1 MAFLTL
7 FLGLITGIHPVEL
20 TVADPQVTRIEL
32 RLDGRTVGVLS
43 GAPWILTADLGD
55 DLTPHEL
62 AAVGY
67 DKQGRVIANAR
78 QWINMPRDRAEVALV
93 IEGDRE
99 GQVERARLVWSSVDV
114 ARPETA
120 KVFLDEAE
128 IEGIDPQGFALPRYD
143 VSFPH
148 LLQAEVQLGDTTAR
162 AQAVVGGGPG
172 SATSGDLTALPLYL
186 DEGVKL
192 PDPAEMQGW
201 IEVRGQPVRVVAV
214 ERPGADLIM
223 VQDLAWYLQKRLKG
237 LRNEWLKTRV
247 TTIRRPTG
255 LKSRDHFRLLFP
267 IPEAAGDAT
276 IRSLH
281 YPMSPNLWTG
291 QLIESHAKGAVD
303 RQVADVIPQGLMVGI
318 PVNGE
323 RKLDTSNQHLTD
335 GVAVGA
341 LAAAQGR
348 RARVLLLFAGSDE
361 QDHSRYSPEQ
371 VRSYLARLNVP
382 LRIWS
387 PEPEKVAGGWG
398 EVESI
403 ATRARLERAMR
414 ELRSFLDQQIVVWV
428 EGAHLPQQLQLTAA
442 AEGRLQRITDVGP
455 PTPAPAEDADLDP
468 GLMIAELP
476 GEELAPAFPAPAR
489 PTEPPAEIDAAM
501 PGGQVESPLEGT
513 SSAASFGE
521 TVDVKVVNVDV
532 IVTSKDGTRIRDLTR
547 QDFRLYE
554 DGEPVEITYFEGPP
568 AGEPEPAAEPGRDAA
583 SRLTFPARPM
593 SLIVYLDLFRLTT
606 MQRARSLEA
615 LKAGLADEQER
626 VRVMIIIDDGSVE
639 IPLTFTED
647 REAILTAISEI
658 AARKHRTFLDN
669 TRDAFREMVEVRKA
683 ITYAHG
689 IRDEEEAKA
698 ALSSAY
704 SRRQAIEGTL
714 PLIAGERMREI
725 RQLVASLER
734 LSLGLSGVDGRR
746 AILYV
751 GNRLSMSPGEDLFSE
766 AATLMADY
774 SPLAILI
781 NGYSEDTRATRL
793 IAEASRLRL
802 TTTFDDMIRESSAVG
817 VTFYTLTPP
826 NLEDSDTTWR
836 EIPAAAGRPG
846 STRNEAIKAAACVM
860 SGETGGLCQVG
871 GSDMSQLL
879 EATFDDFGAYYSL
892 AFTPGRDPEVESSRK
907 RADESFHRIK
917 VEVDRP
923 GLQLRYREGYLDR
936 PREDAVRDRL
946 IAALTFGEEQD
957 ELGMQL
963 AMQPQ
968 QATETEGMFLIPFEV
983 RLPAQRLALLPLPGG
998 EKRQARARLL
1008 ITTMDRRGRTTGVQ
1022 EYPIQFEVSEARL
1035 ASGQPLLYAHKV
1047 HLTLAAGEQTLAVG
1061 IWDDA
1066 GRAGSFVS
1074 RRLEVGSLSKPGA

>member
-7 FLGLITGIHPVEL
+7 FLGLITGVHPVEL
-20 TVADPQVTRIEL
+20 TIADPQVVRIEL
-32 RLDGRTVGVLS
+32 LLDGRTVGVLTDS
-43 GAPWILTADLGD
+43 PWRLTADLGD
-55 DLTPHEL
+55 ELTPHEL

-67 DKQGRVIANAR
+67 DSAGREVSEAR
-78 QWINMPRDRAEVALV
+78 QWINMPRDRAEVTLV
-93 IEGDRE
+93 TEGDRE
-99 GQVERARLVWSSVDV
+99 GRVERARLAWSSVDV

-120 KVFLDEAE
+120 KVFLDGAE
-128 IEGIDPQGFALPRYD
+128 LEGIDPKGFSLPSYD
-143 VSFPH
+143 VSIPH
-148 LLQAEVQLGDTTAR
+148 LLQAEVQLGNTTAR
-162 AQAVVGGGPG
+162 AQAVVGGGSG
-172 SATSGDLTALPLYL
+172 SASSQGLTALPLYL
-186 DEGVKL
+186 DEGARL
-192 PDPAEMQGW
+192 PSPAEMEGW
-201 IEVRGQPVRVVAV
+201 LEARGEAVRVVAV
-214 ERPGADLIM
+214 ERPGADVIM

-237 LRNEWLKTRV
+237 ARNEWLKTRV
-247 TTIRRPTG
+247 TTRRRPTG

-267 IPEAAGDAT
+267 IPEAAGDAA

-281 YPMSPNLWTG
+281 YPMSPNLWAG
-291 QLIESHAKGAVD
+291 QLIETHAQGAVD
-303 RQVADVIPQGLMVGI
+303 RQTADAIPQGLMVGI

-341 LAAAQGR
+341 LAAAQGQ
-348 RARVLLLFAGSDE
+348 RARVLLLIAGSDE
-361 QDHSRYSPEQ
+361 RDHSRYSPEQ

-387 PEPEKVAGGWG
+387 PEPEKLAGGWG

-403 ATRARLERAMR
+403 ATRNRLERAMR
-414 ELRSFLDQQIVVWV
+414 ELRSFLDRQVVVWV
-428 EGAHLPQQLQLTAA
+428 EGLHLPHQLQLTAA
-442 AEGRLQRITDVGP
+442 AAGRLRRITDIGP
-455 PTPAPAEDADLDP
+455 PPPLPAEDADLDP

-476 GEELAPAFPAPAR
+476 SEEPAEDPAPGQTPA
-489 PTEPPAEIDAAM
+489 PPETAVPSGQAEVPPEAA
-501 PGGQVESPLEGT
+501 

-521 TVDVKVVNVDV
+521 TVEVNVVNVDV
-532 IVTSKDGTRIRDLTR
+532 IVTSKDGTRVRDLTR

-568 AGEPEPAAEPGRDAA
+568 AGAPEPAVGPAGGAA
-583 SRLTFPARPM
+583 SDVTVAARPM
-593 SLIVYLDLFRLTT
+593 SLIVYLDLFRLTPK
-606 MQRARSLEA
+606 QRARTLKALE
-615 LKAGLADEQER
+615 AGLAGERQR
-626 VRVMIIIDDGSVE
+626 VRVMIMTDDGSVE

-647 REAILTAISEI
+647 RAAILATISEI
-658 AARKHRTFLDN
+658 ASRKHRAFPDN
-669 TRDAFREMVEVRKA
+669 TRDAFREMAEVRRA

-689 IRDEEEAKA
+689 LRDEQDKVA
-698 ALSSAY
+698 ALRSAY
-704 SRRQAIEGTL
+704 ARRRAVEGTL

-725 RQLVASLER
+725 RHLVASLER
-734 LSLGLSGVDGRR
+734 LGLALSGVDGRR

-766 AATLMADY
+766 AAALMADPT
-774 SPLAILI
+774 PLAARI
-781 NGYSEDTRATRL
+781 NGFPEDTRQARL
-793 IAEASRLRL
+793 LGEVGRLRL
-802 TTTFDDMIRESSAVG
+802 TTAFDDMIRETSAVG

-826 NLEDSDTTWR
+826 NLEDSNTTWR
-836 EIPAAAGRPG
+836 EIPAAAARSA

-871 GSDMSQLL
+871 GSDMTQLL
-879 EATFDDFGAYYSL
+879 ESTFDDFGAYYSL
-892 AFTPGRDPEVESSRK
+892 AFTPGREPVEKPSQKGKS
-907 RADESFHRIK
+907 DTFHRIK

-923 GLQLRYREGYLDR
+923 GLRLRYREGYLDR

-957 ELGMQL
+957 ELGMRL
-963 AMQPQ
+963 AMEPQ
-968 QATETEGMFLIPFEV
+968 QATEAEGMFLIPFEV
-983 RLPAQRLALLPLPGG
+983 RLPAQRLALLPLPEGD
-998 EKRQARARLL
+998 KRQANARLM

-1022 EYPIQFEVSEARL
+1022 EYPIRFEVSEARL

-1047 HLTLAAGEQTLAVG
+1047 RLTLAAGEQTLAVG